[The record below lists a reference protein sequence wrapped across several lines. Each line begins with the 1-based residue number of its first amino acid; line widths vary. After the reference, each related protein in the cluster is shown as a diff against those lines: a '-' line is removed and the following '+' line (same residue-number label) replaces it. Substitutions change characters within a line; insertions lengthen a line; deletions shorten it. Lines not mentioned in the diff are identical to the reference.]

1 MKLDIHVVNAA
12 DNIHGVKPDIDYD
25 GRPYTALR
33 AVQAART
40 SDQHNNP
47 GQDWTGWIWTA
58 TVKGAKRELLRV
70 AHDGSLTGCNV
81 PEEDLNPGAEPNP
94 SRTPHVSLYVDGFG
108 PHGERI
114 PDEVGV
120 SWDGR
125 FSTAADGARAAA
137 REALEADPL
146 RNWSE
151 WEWRVV
157 IEDSLLPLLI
167 LDGNGNGLLPEA
179 FGDRSGRV
187 VPNDEAEQRERTL
200 AQLHKAVAELREVL
214 TDPKGTNDREHD
226 CAVAVVETVGEA
238 FGESV

>member
-1 MKLDIHVVNAA
+1 MKLDIHVVNAS
-12 DNIHGVKPDIDYD
+12 NKLHGTKPDIDYD

-40 SDQHNNP
+40 SDQHTNP
-47 GQDWTGWIWTA
+47 GHDWRGWTWTA
-58 TVKGAKRELLRV
+58 TVKGAKQELLRV
-70 AHDGSLTGCNV
+70 AHDGSLAGCNV
-81 PEEDLNPGAEPNP
+81 AEEHLNAAGEPDP

-125 FSTAADGARAAA
+125 FSTAAESARAAA

-146 RNWSE
+146 REWSG

-157 IEDSLLPLLI
+157 IEDGLVPLLI

-187 VPNDEAEQRERTL
+187 VPNDDAERRERTL
-200 AQLHKAVAELREVL
+200 AQLRKAVAELRKVL
-214 TDPKGTNDREHD
+214 ANPEGTNDQEHN
-226 CAVAVVETVGEA
+226 CAVAVVETVREA